1 MKIKFLKPINNGALV
16 IPVGCVA
23 SVPDSE
29 ALEQI
34 QLGNAIQVHDGAM
47 CMQQGDEYV
56 GCLSPDQLGKK
67 EKEKMAVKS
76 ETE

>member
-1 MKIKFLKPINNGALV
+1 MKIKFLKEINNGALV

-23 SVPDSE
+23 SVSDSE
-29 ALEQI
+29 GLEQI

-47 CMQQGDEYV
+47 CMEEGDQFV

-67 EKEKMAVKS
+67 EVTKKQVKS
-76 ETE
+76 ET